1 MSATRLDSPYTGT
14 GSLLHDAGR
23 RRRFINSLGFV
34 VVLVTTTVAI
44 VYPFYWMVMASF
56 MPLGYSLG
64 NETPLLLPK
73 QFSIDPWLAIF
84 RERPLLLWLG
94 NTTIINVTATFVVIP
109 VSLLASYSLNRYRFR
124 GRMPF
129 IVFVLLGQLLPASA
143 LIVPLFLMFRDAGL
157 LNTTGGVVIAYITF
171 MLPTAIWVLWGYM
184 QGIPLYFEEAALVD
198 GCNRFQAFRLVTLPL
213 AMPGLAATSLFIF
226 LDGWNHY
233 LLAFVLAGSTDQ
245 WVISL
250 GLFAFIGAYHTE
262 IEQMMATSVV
272 AAAPA
277 LAVFALLQRHLR
289 GGLALGGVKG

>member
-1 MSATRLDSPYTGT
+1 MSAARMSDPAVRTGT
-14 GSLLHDAGR
+14 MLHDAGR
-23 RRRFINSLGFV
+23 RRQFIGSMGFV
-34 VVLVTTTVAI
+34 VVLVTTTIAI

-56 MPLGYSLG
+56 TPRGYSMG
-64 NETPLLLPK
+64 FETPLILPR
-73 QFSIDPWLAIF
+73 QFSIESWLTIF
-84 RERPLLLWLG
+84 QDRPLLLWLG

-198 GCNRFQAFRLVTLPL
+198 GCDRFQAFRLVTLPL

-250 GLFAFIGAYHTE
+250 GLFSFIGAYHTE

-289 GGLALGGVKG
+289 GGLALGGMKG

>member
-1 MSATRLDSPYTGT
+1 MSAARMSDPAVRTGT
-14 GSLLHDAGR
+14 MLHDAGR
-23 RRRFINSLGFV
+23 RRQFIGSMGFV
-34 VVLVTTTVAI
+34 IVLVTTTIAI

-56 MPLGYSLG
+56 TPRGYSMG
-64 NETPLLLPK
+64 FETPLILPR
-73 QFSIDPWLAIF
+73 QFSIESWLTIF
-84 RERPLLLWLG
+84 QDRPLLLWLG

-198 GCNRFQAFRLVTLPL
+198 GCDRFQAFRLVTLPL

-250 GLFAFIGAYHTE
+250 GLFSFIGAYHTE

-289 GGLALGGVKG
+289 GGLALGGMKG

>member
-1 MSATRLDSPYTGT
+1 MSAARLSGRQARTGN
-14 GSLLHDAGR
+14 LLHDAGR
-23 RRRFINSLGFV
+23 RSQVIGSLGFV
-34 VVLVTTTVAI
+34 VLLVTATIAI

-56 MPLGYSLG
+56 TPQGYSLG
-64 NETPLLLPK
+64 FETPLFLPQ
-73 QFSIDPWLAIF
+73 QFSIDAWQAIF
-84 RERPLLLWLG
+84 REKPLLLWLG
-94 NTTIINVTATFVVIP
+94 NTTLINVTATFVVMP

-129 IVFVLLGQLLPASA
+129 IIFVLLGQLLPASA

-184 QGIPLYFEEAALVD
+184 QGIPLFFEEAALVD

-233 LLAFVLAGSTDQ
+233 LLAFVLAGSMDQ

-250 GLFAFIGAYHTE
+250 GLFSFIGAYHVE

-277 LAVFALLQRHLR
+277 LVVFALLQRHLR
-289 GGLALGGVKG
+289 GGLALGGMKG